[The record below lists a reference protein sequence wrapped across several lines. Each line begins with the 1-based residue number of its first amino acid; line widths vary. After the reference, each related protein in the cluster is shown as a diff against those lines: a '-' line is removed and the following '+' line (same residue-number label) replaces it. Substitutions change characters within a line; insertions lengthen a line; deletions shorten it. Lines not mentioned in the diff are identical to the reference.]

1 MPGPFCVWGKEK
13 AMTVPLYRVA
23 LVREPG
29 AVDAE
34 VRTIRKAEDAAA
46 IFRPLFA
53 ELDRE
58 QFGVLLLDTKHRAL
72 GLNVVSIGSLTS
84 AIVHPREVFKPAILA
99 NSAAVILGHN
109 HPSGDPAP
117 SSEDIEITRR
127 LRDSGELIGIRV
139 LDSIIVGRDLAFYS
153 FVDADQ
159 F

>member
-13 AMTVPLYRVA
+13 VMTVPLYRVA

-34 VRTIRKAEDAAA
+34 VRTIRKAEDAAQ
-46 IFRPLFA
+46 IFRPLFR

-58 QFGVLLLDTKHRAL
+58 QFVVMLLDVRHRAL
-72 GLNVVSIGSLTS
+72 GLNVVSFGSLTA

-99 NSAAVILGHN
+99 NSAAVILAHN
-109 HPSGDPAP
+109 HPGGDPSP
-117 SSEDIEITRR
+117 SAEDIEITRR
-127 LRDSGELIGIRV
+127 LRESGEIIGIRV
-139 LDSIIVGRDLAFYS
+139 LDSIILGREPAFYS
-153 FVDADQ
+153 FVDAGR